1 MRKSILAIGFLFLSL
16 SSCNKE
22 LPKNTLEIS
31 GNIEGFKKGTIYVQR
46 VKDTQLIAIDTVKIN
61 GDSHFTSTIKL
72 DEPEMLYLFI
82 DRGVTNSVDNNLL
95 FFAEPG
101 KMTINTN
108 LDFFT
113 ADAKISGSKN
123 QELYEEYRKVV
134 SRYIDAD
141 LDLIKKRFES
151 SKTNKSISSLDSI
164 DRERDEILKKKYLY
178 TTNFAVNN
186 GKYAVAPYIAL
197 AEISDINVK
206 YLDTIQKS
214 MSAEISKSI
223 YGKKL
228 NKFIKE
234 RKSNP

>member
-1 MRKSILAIGFLFLSL
+1 MVDEIARYSDADLAEF
-16 SSCNKE
+16 KE
-22 LPKNTLEIS
+22 LILK
-31 GNIEGFKKGTIYVQR
+31 
-46 VKDTQLIAIDTVKIN
+46 
-61 GDSHFTSTIKL
+61 
-72 DEPEMLYLFI
+72 
-82 DRGVTNSVDNNLL
+82 
-95 FFAEPG
+95 
-101 KMTINTN
+101 
-108 LDFFT
+108 
-113 ADAKISGSKN
+113 KISKA
-123 QELYEEYRKVV
+123 Q
-134 SRYIDAD
+134 AD

-197 AEISDINVK
+197 AEISDINIK

-228 NKFIKE
+228 NTFIKE